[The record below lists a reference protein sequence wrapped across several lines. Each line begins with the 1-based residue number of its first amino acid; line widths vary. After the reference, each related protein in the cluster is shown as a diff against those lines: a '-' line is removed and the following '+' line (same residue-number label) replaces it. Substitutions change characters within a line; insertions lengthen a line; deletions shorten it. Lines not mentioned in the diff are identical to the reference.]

1 MDSCGFTG
9 DFSPVNLLLPTDRF
23 QLEQALGGRPAPSAD
38 KEVDIDAYNEMSKAL
53 AAQWPKTEDLLEVGM
68 HGHSAKFDEAKAHL
82 YMSQS

>member
-1 MDSCGFTG
+1 MDSCEFTG
-9 DFSPVNLLLPTDRF
+9 DFPLLPTDRF

-68 HGHSAKFDEAKAHL
+68 HGEIRRGKSSRL
-82 YMSQS
+82 YVQS